1 MFNLVEILKAVL
13 FGIVEGITEWLP
25 VSSTGHMILLNEFIP
40 LNVSDEFY
48 ALFEVV
54 IQLGA
59 ALAALILFWPRIWP
73 FGKRDNK
80 HPMAKTGLLS
90 WVKWDRIQMWLKVLV
105 ACVPA
110 VIVGVLFDDQLD
122 ALFHGPLCV
131 SIMLILV
138 GAAFI
143 VVETLNA
150 GKKPRIRSIARIDYK
165 TAALIGLF
173 QVIAAVFP
181 GTSRSGAT
189 IVGALLLGVSRR
201 VGTEFTFIMAIP
213 VMFGA
218 SLLKIVKYDGGFF
231 PDEPVLL
238 VVGCVVAFAVSMLV
252 IKRLLNFV
260 KTHNFKVFGWYRI
273 ALGVIVLA
281 YFVIAEK
288 L

>member
-1 MFNLVEILKAVL
+1 MNFIEIIKAIL

-25 VSSTGHMILLNEFIP
+25 VSSTGHMILLNEFLP
-40 LNVSDEFY
+40 LNVSEEFY

-73 FGKRDNK
+73 FGKRHNK
-80 HPMAKTGLLS
+80 HPMAKSGLLS
-90 WVKWDRIQMWLKVLV
+90 WVKWDKIELWLKVLV

-110 VIVGVLFDDQLD
+110 VIVGVLFDDQLE

-131 SIMLILV
+131 AIMLILV

-143 VVETLNA
+143 VVENLNA
-150 GKKPRIRSIARIDYK
+150 GKKPHIRTVARIDYR

-173 QVIAAVFP
+173 QLIAAVFP

-189 IVGALLLGVSRR
+189 ILGALLLGVSRKA
-201 VGTEFTFIMAIP
+201 GTEFTFIMAIP

-218 SLLKIVKYDGGFF
+218 SLLKIVKYDGAIALG
-231 PDEPVLL
+231 EPVLL
-238 VVGCVVAFAVSMLV
+238 AVGCVVAFIVSMLV
-252 IKRLLNFV
+252 IRKLLDYV
-260 KTHNFKVFGWYRI
+260 KTHDFKLFGWYRI

-281 YFVIAEK
+281 YFLIAGK

>member
-1 MFNLVEILKAVL
+1 MSFLEILKAAL

-25 VSSTGHMILLNEFIP
+25 VSSTGHMILLNAFMP
-40 LNVSDEFY
+40 LKVSEEFY

-73 FGKRDNK
+73 FGRRHNK
-80 HPMAKTGLLS
+80 HPLAKSGALS
-90 WVKWDRIQMWLKVLV
+90 WVKWDRIELWLKVLV

-110 VIVGVLFDDQLD
+110 VIIGVLFDDQLD

-131 SIMLILV
+131 AIMLILV

-143 VVETLNA
+143 VVENLNA
-150 GKKPRIRSIARIDYK
+150 GKKPRIRSVARIDYK

-218 SLLKIVKYDGGFF
+218 SLLKLIKYDGALQSG
-231 PDEPVLL
+231 EPVLL
-238 VVGCVVAFAVSMLV
+238 IVGCLVAFAVSMLV
-252 IKRLLNFV
+252 IRKLLDYV
-260 KTHNFKVFGWYRI
+260 KTHSFKGFGWYRI
-273 ALGVIVLA
+273 ALGVVVLVC
-281 YFVIAEK
+281 FMFMGR